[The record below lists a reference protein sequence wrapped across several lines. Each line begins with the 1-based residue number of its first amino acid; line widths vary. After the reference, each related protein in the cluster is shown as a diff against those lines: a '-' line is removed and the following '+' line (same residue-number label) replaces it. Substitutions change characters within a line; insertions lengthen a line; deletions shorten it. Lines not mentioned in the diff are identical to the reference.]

1 MKQSF
6 SVNKATGS
14 PQESQEYT
22 GAYNVPLNVWVISGA
37 KMSCLPT
44 TYTQTP
50 TDWLC
55 SSKRWELI
63 SDSNIHGGEH
73 GIMCTVQP
81 WNSSK
86 RHPAPCSHLCITR
99 ILSSALTDRETALLT
114 TDKSSQLERS
124 CPKGRN
130 RGEKKK
136 NWGGWRLIKG
146 KPCFGRLEH
155 KCLKC

>member
-37 KMSCLPT
+37 KMSCLPK

-50 TDWLC
+50 TDRLC

-99 ILSSALTDRETALLT
+99 ILSSALTDRETDLL
-114 TDKSSQLERS
+114 TDKSNQLERS
-124 CPKGRN
+124 CPKGRK

-136 NWGGWRLIKG
+136 L
-146 KPCFGRLEH
+146 GRVTPDQREAL
-155 KCLKC
+155 LWPSTSVWSAN